1 MKIFTSGSCRI
12 LQLYNELKNIVFVH
26 SLPET
31 YMTKIHNI
39 KQHIQF
45 ILFIKKQIDLPQDII
60 GQFIELFSNKQK
72 CKNLKYSLSESFEK
86 INKVNT
92 NFDDCDIYIFE
103 VSSLKIF
110 EMNGFQIQEDL
121 AWKKLNSEKITNS
134 VQNSNDLLKDLEILH
149 SLISPAKKIIFQ
161 CHFRPNI
168 IYGDNKLAVANR
180 EIIYET
186 LIHFSKM
193 HKNVFIIDP
202 SIFLQE
208 NIDCYDGN
216 LHFTSIGNVKY
227 AEYLY
232 QNFILTCQF

>member
-1 MKIFTSGSCRI
+1 
-12 LQLYNELKNIVFVH
+12 
-26 SLPET
+26 
-31 YMTKIHNI
+31 
-39 KQHIQF
+39 
-45 ILFIKKQIDLPQDII
+45 
-60 GQFIELFSNKQK
+60 
-72 CKNLKYSLSESFEK
+72 
-86 INKVNT
+86 
-92 NFDDCDIYIFE
+92 
-103 VSSLKIF
+103 
-110 EMNGFQIQEDL
+110 MNGFQIQEDL

-134 VQNSNDLLKDLEILH
+134 VQNSDGLLKDLEILH
-149 SLISPAKKIIFQ
+149 NLISPAKKIIFQ

-168 IYGDNKLAVANR
+168 IYGDNKLAVVNR

-202 SIFLQE
+202 SIFVKE